1 MKISQRIVL
10 TEKMN
15 QGHALAAAD
24 LTGTG
29 SDQIVAGWRNP
40 NQAGKVGIQLWQS
53 ETGNWKAYNIDV
65 KTMACKN
72 LKGAELTGAGIQ
84 ETIRAAGGTR
94 DSIVSGT
101 RGNT

>member
-40 NQAGKVGIQLWQS
+40 NQAGKVGIKLWQS
-53 ETGNWKAYNIDV
+53 ENGNWKAYTIADNQ
-65 KTMACKN
+65 MAY
-72 LKGAELTGAGIQ
+72 EDLTVADLNGDGRPEHIAAV
-84 ETIRAAGGTR
+84 RAPR
-94 DSIVSGT
+94 HLILYSN
-101 RGNT
+101 RGP